1 MLEHKSL
8 LLLPWSTVVASPSDS
23 GGPEGLRQRREIIDA
38 ASGSRLG
45 QARRNVMESRGLLS
59 WVLTAAMT
67 VAVHE
72 TEDDSLLFTMHGR
85 RRWKFWS
92 RHKSD
97 ERAWTLEQS
106 TWQVRDADEHPVGSV
121 QTDRDGT
128 YLPPLRAASNSAA
141 KVLVAYDR
149 FRSPFILST
158 GASPVESKFWGL
170 QTFSNPEWTEMG
182 RLSCVGDN
190 VVLDFATLLEGQPF
204 SKMLLLAEALLADFT
219 HGMTR

>member
-1 MLEHKSL
+1 
-8 LLLPWSTVVASPSDS
+8 
-23 GGPEGLRQRREIIDA
+23 
-38 ASGSRLG
+38 
-45 QARRNVMESRGLLS
+45 
-59 WVLTAAMT
+59 MT

-92 RHKSD
+92 RHGSD
-97 ERAWTLEQS
+97 ERLWKLAPS
-106 TWQVRDADEHPVGSV
+106 TWQVRDADGHPVGSV

-128 YLPPLRAASNSAA
+128 HLPPLRAASNSAC

-149 FRSPFILST
+149 FRSAFVLNT
-158 GASPVESKFWGL
+158 GASPAESKFWGL
-170 QTFSNPEWTEMG
+170 QTFSNPEWTELG
-182 RLSCVGDN
+182 RLSCVGDS

-219 HGMTR
+219 HGMSR